1 MFDRNWSVY
10 NESLME
16 RGNILMDIGFINSQ
30 RKELAKMNK
39 KKFGR
44 PFLYLHSYV
53 QFLAFIKIRFSIP

>member
-44 PFLYLHSYV
+44 AFLYLHSYV